1 MANLTKSSGVSPPFS
16 HIRSSPPSPVPPTIG
31 AGVVSATVV
40 GVAAAAAVVGGVVAA
55 VAAVVGVAAALV
67 ALLLL
72 LLSSPQATIAIV
84 NAANPAAT
92 LIILICFP
100 LFVTG
105 CWPDLLFTA
114 PRRCFFRRCRAR
126 CAERARPRPG
136 ARPRRPAS

>member
-1 MANLTKSSGVSPPFS
+1 MANLTKSSGVSPPFN
-16 HIRSSPPSPVPPTIG
+16 HRRNSPPSPVPPTIG

-40 GVAAAAAVVGGVVAA
+40 GVASAAAAVVAEAA
-55 VAAVVGVAAALV
+55 AAVVGVAAALV

-84 NAANPAAT
+84 KAANPAAT

-126 CAERARPRPG
+126 CAERARPRLG
-136 ARPRRPAS
+136 ALPRRPAS